1 MSGGAPALYATV
13 LQGDDIG
20 DVLSRVQAVRRVLG
34 VDRTAA
40 RMAGRTVAERAGAE
54 RRLGELAARRT
65 SLQTVVAGRSDAV
78 RTLLAETEILLTT
91 ADARI
96 RALADEQRRA
106 ADAAAARSAAARL
119 ARARQETALTG
130 LPVPPASG
138 AAGRAVAAALSQL
151 GKPYLWGGTGPDAF
165 DCSGLTQL
173 AYRAA
178 GLALPRVANQQWSAG
193 RRVALGDLQ
202 PGDLL
207 FWADDPADPVS
218 IHHVAMYVG
227 DGRMVAAPHAGAVVR
242 VQPVYLE
249 GYAGAVRPTAAPLR
263 DRAVPAR

>member
-1 MSGGAPALYATV
+1 
-13 LQGDDIG
+13 
-20 DVLSRVQAVRRVLG
+20 
-34 VDRTAA
+34 
-40 RMAGRTVAERAGAE
+40 MAGRTVAERAGVE

-78 RTLLAETEILLTT
+78 RTLLAETETLLTT

-227 DGRMVAAPHAGAVVR
+227 DGRMVAAPRAGAVVR

-249 GYAGAVRPTAAPLR
+249 GYAGAVRPTATPLR
-263 DRAVPAR
+263 DRAVTAP